1 MALTRREWLLALP
14 LVATAS
20 IACSGPS
27 HRAAAAAAYVELFSS
42 GPAGAERTI
51 LVFMPETSQTKEV
64 WTGLNDELGQDYRLV
79 AVRVDGPDAA
89 SVISRA
95 VTRHRPSG
103 IVLMNNP
110 TVRAYRDYQR
120 LSGANR
126 FPPAVVVMTSFLERQ
141 ARHLEAATGISY
153 EVPLITVVTNLRKLM
168 ANPIERIAVVHRSP
182 LRQFVINQAG
192 LARREQI
199 GVIRE
204 EVSAE
209 PNVSELKG
217 ALRRAKRYADAVWI
231 LNDDRLLTP
240 DLIVDG
246 WIPALNE
253 RPWSPTIVGAASLVS
268 AGQSFG
274 TFAVLPDHTA
284 LGVQAASLM
293 FDIAD
298 NGWNVDEGEPQLP
311 LSTTVTV
318 DLVQARERFVLRADA
333 LKQVDRILE

>member
-1 MALTRREWLLALP
+1 MALTRREWLLAMP
-14 LVATAS
+14 LVATATL
-20 IACSGPS
+20 ACSGPS
-27 HRAAAAAAYVELFSS
+27 QHAASAAPYVELFSD

-51 LVFMPETSQTKEV
+51 VVFMPETSQTKEV
-64 WTGLNDELGQDYRLV
+64 WTGLNDELGQEFRLI
-79 AVRVDGPDAA
+79 AVRVEGRDAA
-89 SVISRA
+89 SAIAQAISR
-95 VTRHRPSG
+95 HKPSG

-110 TVRAYRDYQR
+110 TVSAYRDYQR
-120 LSGANR
+120 RSGQSQ

-141 ARHLEAATGISY
+141 ARNLEGATGISY

-168 ANPIERIAVVHRSP
+168 ANPIERVAVVHRSP
-182 LRQFVINQAG
+182 LRQFVLSQAA

-199 GVIRE
+199 GLIRV
-204 EVSAE
+204 EVSAD

-217 ALRRAKRYADAVWI
+217 ALRRAKQHADAVWI

-246 WIPALNE
+246 WLPALNE

-268 AGQSFG
+268 AAQNFG

-298 NGWNVDEGEPQLP
+298 NGWSVERGDPQLP